1 MQFTNIKI
9 KNIKNVKT
17 KRCKTKSNKNKIK
30 SLIANLKKGNAEI
43 VAFLTN
49 VTNSNQLDLVVRPLD
64 EVLSCNS
71 LLGLCYQKCQL

>member
-1 MQFTNIKI
+1 MRSTNIKI
-9 KNIKNVKT
+9 KNIKKVKT

-30 SLIANLKKGNAEI
+30 SLIADLKKGNAEI

-49 VTNSNQLDLVVRPLD
+49 VTNSNKPDLVVRPLI

-71 LLGLCYQKCQL
+71 LLGLCYQK